1 MSRISTDTSSV
12 YLDFAIAA
20 KSYLPAVISFYDRSL
35 QSVKGFSASLN
46 ISMHDIS
53 VSGADKNLMLRR
65 MNDHTFSTFIQPI
78 VNGKEKF
85 YHAIAINNSMND
97 NLLLL
102 QRGREGEIFYN
113 YLMQKFDYPLLK
125 EWGTAMYEWAYDNSY
140 IDTDNIL
147 CRGTDS
153 LVSTLPVMGGDVPLS
168 DIYAAA
174 VYLDDERIINCIQ
187 ELFDMGKIWISQ
199 NRQNP
204 LVFTNTDEYL
214 KAYGHTL
221 VKNLSDLLS
230 PLRPLDGEAKDF
242 TLKTMRLYPQQIAQ
256 VNGDVALLENGRYAI
271 ENHGMGTG
279 KTIVSASVAES
290 YAVRKWLRSHPGKT
304 LKDAYAEDGVITYRN
319 IVMCPG
325 HLVEKWASEVARE
338 VPYAKTTI
346 LNDFDQLLEIR
357 KRGIERKSKE
367 WFFISKDFGKLSY
380 QSEPTPKKR
389 RYGRIKIKECLD
401 CGESYYIPGHTCPSC
416 GSRNYRLED
425 TDDYALGMVCPH
437 CNQILIANKT
447 QTPSDDKGP
456 AVLDHYSFT
465 NQNNSN
471 SHCFYCENE
480 LWQPH
485 VANLGDNGKKSTWVR
500 ATHYSNKAHKGT
512 KTVWVHRKY
521 MSSYFNDVVHEQ
533 PLNILENNKGSRKYS
548 PVEFIKRYLRGFF
561 DIAVFDEAHLYK
573 GGTTGQGH
581 AMHALIKASKKQL
594 ALTGTIAGGYA
605 NHLYY
610 LLWRLEPQRMVKR
623 GYLFTDEL
631 KFVEKYGK
639 LEKTYEY
646 SGGADDGNYNASC
659 KGRQKSSPRVKP
671 GISPMI
677 FMDYLLDR
685 TTFLDLTDMSK
696 YLPALRE
703 NVVLVDHDEGPEE
716 LMLNSYNSVID
727 ELKKASRDKM
737 AGGKGILSTMLQ
749 FSLSYPDKPFGVSPI
764 KSPRTGATICEPKNF
779 NGFMDIDSKDNLL
792 SKEKKLIEI
801 VNSELAEGRN
811 CFVYAEYTGSP
822 ETCITGRLQ
831 AVLEKYCD
839 LEGKVAVLESS
850 SPKACD
856 REAWIHK
863 MAAKGVKVFIT
874 NPKCTE
880 TGLDFCFKENGKTYN
895 YPTIIFY
902 QLGYSLFSIWQA
914 SRRHY
919 RLNQTKECRTY
930 YLAWAGTIQQTVI
943 SLIAEK
949 QAATSAIQGRFS
961 AEGLSAMANGT
972 DARMKLAQSLSEN
985 DTTSVNELQEMFD
998 VLADTSSADTTYDG
1012 YKPMQLFEEIVGTT
1026 VIDNNRTFD
1035 EIRMEEIDKMFAMDL
1050 FDLNNFMTVS
1060 QEASQE
1066 SDGGGGNET
1075 EEDDVIEEVIENI
1088 TSSRK
1093 IRSKKYKA
1101 VSGQMSFF

>member
-1 MSRISTDTSSV
+1 
-12 YLDFAIAA
+12 
-20 KSYLPAVISFYDRSL
+20 
-35 QSVKGFSASLN
+35 
-46 ISMHDIS
+46 
-53 VSGADKNLMLRR
+53 
-65 MNDHTFSTFIQPI
+65 
-78 VNGKEKF
+78 
-85 YHAIAINNSMND
+85 
-97 NLLLL
+97 
-102 QRGREGEIFYN
+102 
-113 YLMQKFDYPLLK
+113 
-125 EWGTAMYEWAYDNSY
+125 
-140 IDTDNIL
+140 
-147 CRGTDS
+147 
-153 LVSTLPVMGGDVPLS
+153 
-168 DIYAAA
+168 
-174 VYLDDERIINCIQ
+174 
-187 ELFDMGKIWISQ
+187 
-199 NRQNP
+199 
-204 LVFTNTDEYL
+204 
-214 KAYGHTL
+214 
-221 VKNLSDLLS
+221 
-230 PLRPLDGEAKDF
+230 
-242 TLKTMRLYPQQIAQ
+242 
-256 VNGDVALLENGRYAI
+256 
-271 ENHGMGTG
+271 
-279 KTIVSASVAES
+279 
-290 YAVRKWLRSHPGKT
+290 
-304 LKDAYAEDGVITYRN
+304 
-319 IVMCPG
+319 
-325 HLVEKWASEVARE
+325 
-338 VPYAKTTI
+338 
-346 LNDFDQLLEIR
+346 
-357 KRGIERKSKE
+357 
-367 WFFISKDFGKLSY
+367 
-380 QSEPTPKKR
+380 
-389 RYGRIKIKECLD
+389 
-401 CGESYYIPGHTCPSC
+401 
-416 GSRNYRLED
+416 
-425 TDDYALGMVCPH
+425 
-437 CNQILIANKT
+437 
-447 QTPSDDKGP
+447 
-456 AVLDHYSFT
+456 
-465 NQNNSN
+465 
-471 SHCFYCENE
+471 
-480 LWQPH
+480 
-485 VANLGDNGKKSTWVR
+485 
-500 ATHYSNKAHKGT
+500 
-512 KTVWVHRKY
+512 
-521 MSSYFNDVVHEQ
+521 
-533 PLNILENNKGSRKYS
+533 
-548 PVEFIKRYLRGFF
+548 
-561 DIAVFDEAHLYK
+561 
-573 GGTTGQGH
+573 
-581 AMHALIKASKKQL
+581 
-594 ALTGTIAGGYA
+594 
-605 NHLYY
+605 
-610 LLWRLEPQRMVKR
+610 
-623 GYLFTDEL
+623 
-631 KFVEKYGK
+631 
-639 LEKTYEY
+639 
-646 SGGADDGNYNASC
+646 
-659 KGRQKSSPRVKP
+659 
-671 GISPMI
+671 
-677 FMDYLLDR
+677 
-685 TTFLDLTDMSK
+685 
-696 YLPALRE
+696 
-703 NVVLVDHDEGPEE
+703 
-716 LMLNSYNSVID
+716 
-727 ELKKASRDKM
+727 
-737 AGGKGILSTMLQ
+737 MLQ